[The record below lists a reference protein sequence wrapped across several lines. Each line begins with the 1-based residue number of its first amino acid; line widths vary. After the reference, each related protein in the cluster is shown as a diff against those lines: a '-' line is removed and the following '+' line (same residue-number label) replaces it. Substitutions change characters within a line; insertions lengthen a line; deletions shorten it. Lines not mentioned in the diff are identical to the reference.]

1 MHNLGGTVH
10 GKNGL
15 LLIKYKDIDRPR
27 RFCGLSIDFGST
39 HTRAFRIE
47 CEANGEARANAE
59 VEVLRMASG
68 VHDLT
73 RTDPGQIGYYFFSWE
88 SHDEL
93 FDAEINSQMLIPY
106 PNHENPQDWLPREGH
121 AFRHSIYYGFPPMD
135 LRFNLKWNTSS
146 DNSELRAFL
155 RCLTLRSTAQCVR
168 DGFTP
173 LSIGHSYPSIFR
185 GTYLEQKHNDEWLAL
200 GRLLGER
207 GALRDATAP
216 RSASEAGNSVS
227 QGIRGLQ
234 PLMEAEAV
242 ARHLQLD

>member
-1 MHNLGGTVH
+1 MSSPRIRTAVVIVLRGLNLYHRYGIATFISVIVPLGPLGIPVNQCVLLPLAMLGHHVLLPLGRGIDQNNHSQGLLVQVH

-73 RTDPGQIGYYFFSWE
+73 RTDPGQIAYYFFSWE

-106 PNHENPQDWLPREGH
+106 PNHDNPPHCLPREGH
-121 AFRHSIYYGFPPMD
+121 AFRHSIYHGFPPMD
-135 LRFNLKWNTSS
+135 LRFNLKWNTSI
-146 DNSELRAFL
+146 DNS
-155 RCLTLRSTAQCVR
+155 
-168 DGFTP
+168 
-173 LSIGHSYPSIFR
+173 
-185 GTYLEQKHNDEWLAL
+185 
-200 GRLLGER
+200 
-207 GALRDATAP
+207 
-216 RSASEAGNSVS
+216 
-227 QGIRGLQ
+227 
-234 PLMEAEAV
+234 
-242 ARHLQLD
+242 